1 MVYPGRLRAQK
12 ESAQEEHMQND
23 SVHRK
28 MMRRKIGIRRKGAPP
43 MYREAP
49 LKLCVAA

>member
-1 MVYPGRLRAQK
+1 MQNDSV
-12 ESAQEEHMQND
+12 QND

-49 LKLCVAA
+49 LKLCVAASWSRLEQAVS

>member
-1 MVYPGRLRAQK
+1 
-12 ESAQEEHMQND
+12 MQND

-28 MMRRKIGIRRKGAPP
+28 MMRTEKGTPP